1 MKLIK
6 NDWRNQLRD
15 DLRAGKNRPMFPKL
29 GSSKV
34 KLCKAT
40 LCTNNE
46 KERCVLESINVND
59 SGMCTSYSE

>member
-6 NDWRNQLRD
+6 NDWQRQLKD
-15 DLRAGKNRPMFPKL
+15 DLRAGKSRPLFPKL
-29 GSSKV
+29 GGSKV
-34 KLCKAT
+34 KVCKAT
-40 LCTNNE
+40 LCTNTE